1 MIRKKSTRAAE
12 IAFADEVMASDE
24 FAALPERVRS
34 TVRNHRQGMRGERET
49 AYMLDHQFGPDN
61 DRNLLIHDLR
71 LPDGQGGF
79 AQFDHILLSR
89 ASRTASIFESKNYS
103 GRISKNEH
111 GEWMVWYRSQRQ
123 PQNIPNPVEQA
134 KRQRKVLQAWLKRK
148 GHDRAFAEV
157 GVFVSVPP
165 TAMIDRSK
173 IGSDEPIYKCDNL

>member
-89 ASRTASIFESKNYS
+89 ASRTASIFRSRTTLAGSRRTSMANGWS
-103 GRISKNEH
+103 GIARNVSRRTSPI
-111 GEWMVWYRSQRQ
+111 RSNR
-123 PQNIPNPVEQA
+123 PN
-134 KRQRKVLQAWLKRK
+134 
-148 GHDRAFAEV
+148 
-157 GVFVSVPP
+157 
-165 TAMIDRSK
+165 
-173 IGSDEPIYKCDNL
+173 DNARCCRRG

>member
-89 ASRTASIFESKNYS
+89 ASRTASIFESKNLS
-103 GRISKNEH
+103 LIH
-111 GEWMVWYRSQRQ
+111 
-123 PQNIPNPVEQA
+123 I
-134 KRQRKVLQAWLKRK
+134 
-148 GHDRAFAEV
+148 
-157 GVFVSVPP
+157 
-165 TAMIDRSK
+165 
-173 IGSDEPIYKCDNL
+173 